1 MWDKYINTILLTW
14 GVWFYILS
22 LIYVLHLVLLLKM
35 HATWMYHPQVLQN
48 VYVVLLNSPNRN
60 GVLKWVETDS
70 RSPKRVGTMSSNRGC
85 QEHKDLWSNPN
96 LKVMK
101 RFAVFELSYHM
112 IAHCIWGNTCIEV
125 PVLQVILRIKALLSK
140 RENAIIGISASEA
153 AQTLRM
159 APALAKEQLLTAENK
174 GKQFSF

>member
-1 MWDKYINTILLTW
+1 MKSILDFGFWFRSQPSFPLARPDSVCTLLPIRRDMFPNNLHPKGEIESKSMWDKYINTILLTW

-96 LKVMK
+96 LNSSSSSNPNPNPK
-101 RFAVFELSYHM
+101 E
-112 IAHCIWGNTCIEV
+112 GV
-125 PVLQVILRIKALLSK
+125 PPL
-140 RENAIIGISASEA
+140 GWD
-153 AQTLRM
+153 
-159 APALAKEQLLTAENK
+159 
-174 GKQFSF
+174 